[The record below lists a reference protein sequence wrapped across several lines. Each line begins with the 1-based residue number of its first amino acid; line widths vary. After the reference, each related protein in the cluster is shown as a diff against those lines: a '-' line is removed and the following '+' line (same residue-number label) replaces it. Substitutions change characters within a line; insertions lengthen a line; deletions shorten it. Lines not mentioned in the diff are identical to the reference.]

1 MTTNELLKYEAV
13 NTFLDK
19 VMTQIYTEDEA
30 KSITFELL
38 DHILSLTED
47 YLEAGHIEGIA
58 VSKALYQMGDPAE
71 IGFSFTDY
79 EGLRKRKMLRVG
91 LKLGSVLLI
100 ALTFGV
106 IFVQGILASEAT
118 DVAREAS
125 HSSATPWSLW
135 YLFYFPVLMLSMRSS
150 FQAQYSLNGVSV
162 DRLKISKEPLM
173 VLWPYKKRFPW
184 EYVLFSMFFMPMIL
198 IFVIAFIFEGGSPLS
213 VVGFLT
219 AISLSIWLFF
229 HSEKY
234 RIPKY
239 VILEE
244 GLLIKNHLVSWAA
257 IDRYTWIRDYRTAGA
272 MHYRLSIEHVMK
284 QNLAIQ
290 NKFNGTFKRHIDVN
304 ASQYATL
311 SRIMKEKI

>member
-1 MTTNELLKYEAV
+1 MTINELLKHDSV
-13 NTFLDK
+13 NVFLDK

-58 VSKALYQMGDPAE
+58 ISKALHQMGDPAE

-79 EGLRKRKMLRVG
+79 EGLRKRKLLRVG
-91 LKLGSVLLI
+91 LKLSSIVLI
-100 ALTFGV
+100 AATFIVVV
-106 IFVQGILASEAT
+106 IQSILADQAAEM
-118 DVAREAS
+118 VRET
-125 HSSATPWSLW
+125 SATSSTNMPLF
-135 YLFYFPVLMLSMRSS
+135 YLFYFPFLLFSMRSS

-162 DRLKISKEPLM
+162 DQLKISKEPLM

-184 EYVLFSMFFMPMIL
+184 EYLLFAVFFLPLIL
-198 IFVIAFIFEGGSPLS
+198 IFVIAFVYEGGSPFSIFGFFAAVSLS
-213 VVGFLT
+213 V
-219 AISLSIWLFF
+219 WLFF

-239 VILEE
+239 VVLEE
-244 GLLIKNHLVSWAA
+244 GLLIKNQLVSWAA
-257 IDRYTWIRDYRTAGA
+257 IDRYTWIRDYRTTEGI
-272 MHYRLSIEHVMK
+272 HYRLSIEHVMK
-284 QNLAIQ
+284 HTTTSKNNFQNI
-290 NKFNGTFKRHIDVN
+290 FKRHIDVN
-304 ASQYATL
+304 ANQYATL

>member
-13 NTFLDK
+13 NAFLDK

-79 EGLRKRKMLRVG
+79 EGLRRRKLMRVG
-91 LKLGSVLLI
+91 LKFSAI
-100 ALTFGV
+100 MIITLTFIIMIIKGSL
-106 IFVQGILASEAT
+106 FTEGSDMT
-118 DVAREAS
+118 REVTHTS
-125 HSSATPWSLW
+125 VSNLL
-135 YLFYFPVLMLSMRSS
+135 YLFYFPMMMISLRSS
-150 FQAQYSLNGVSV
+150 FQAQYSLNGVSM

-184 EYVLFSMFFMPMIL
+184 EYVLFSVFFMPIII
-198 IFVIAFIFEGGSPLS
+198 IFVIAYIFEGGSPFS
-213 VVGFLT
+213 AIGFLT
-219 AISLSIWLFF
+219 AVSLSVWLFF

-239 VILEE
+239 VVLED
-244 GLLIKNHLVSWAA
+244 GLLIKNHLISWAA
-257 IDRYTWIRDYRTAGA
+257 IDRYNWIRDYRTAGA
-272 MHYRLSIEHVMK
+272 IHYRLSIEHVMK
-284 QNLAIQ
+284 QNLAASNAFQ
-290 NKFNGTFKRHIDVN
+290 GTFKRHIDVN

-311 SRIMKEKI
+311 SRILKEKI